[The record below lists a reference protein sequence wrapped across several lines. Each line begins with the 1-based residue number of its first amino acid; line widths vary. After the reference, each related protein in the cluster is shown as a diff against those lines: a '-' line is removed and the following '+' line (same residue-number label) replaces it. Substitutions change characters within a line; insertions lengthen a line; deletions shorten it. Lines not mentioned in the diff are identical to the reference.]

1 MNLGLPVTR
10 PDPIVEGFIRFFQ
23 IRPGI
28 LLKTPKLS
36 HVVVVAVDGAF
47 VLPAR
52 HVVNSPKGCEVSIE
66 VNNESSG
73 LQGFNEI
80 YVIYSVSIDIFILE
94 PQ

>member
-36 HVVVVAVDGAF
+36 QVVVAAVDGAF
-47 VLPAR
+47 VLPTR
-52 HVVNSPKGCEVSIE
+52 HVLTRVLDLGRLFL
-66 VNNESSG
+66 
-73 LQGFNEI
+73 LQLHHVLTSLCVARF
-80 YVIYSVSIDIFILE
+80 
-94 PQ
+94 PMR